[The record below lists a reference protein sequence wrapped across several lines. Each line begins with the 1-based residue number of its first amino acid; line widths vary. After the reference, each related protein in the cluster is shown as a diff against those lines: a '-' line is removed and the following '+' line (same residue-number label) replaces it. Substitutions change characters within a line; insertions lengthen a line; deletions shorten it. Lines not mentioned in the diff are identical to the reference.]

1 MQKKRKINRWDR
13 RRSKR
18 RLRRLKET
26 EKYKNLDHKLDS
38 VNIRLPELTD
48 KQKKGIEEDLIK
60 KGKKRK

>member
-18 RLRRLKET
+18 RLRQLKET
-26 EKYKNLDHKLDS
+26 DKYKALEHKLDS

-48 KQKKGIEEDLIK
+48 AQKQGVETDLIK
-60 KGKKRK
+60 RGRRRK

>member
-18 RLRRLKET
+18 RLRQLKET
-26 EKYKNLDHKLDS
+26 DKYKALEHKLDS

-48 KQKKGIEEDLIK
+48 AQKQGVVGDLVKKGR
-60 KGKKRK
+60 KRK

>member
-26 EKYKNLDHKLDS
+26 DKYKNIEHKLDS
-38 VNIRLPELTD
+38 VNIRLPELTAD
-48 KQKKGIEEDLIK
+48 QKKGIEEDLIK
-60 KGKKRK
+60 RGRKRK